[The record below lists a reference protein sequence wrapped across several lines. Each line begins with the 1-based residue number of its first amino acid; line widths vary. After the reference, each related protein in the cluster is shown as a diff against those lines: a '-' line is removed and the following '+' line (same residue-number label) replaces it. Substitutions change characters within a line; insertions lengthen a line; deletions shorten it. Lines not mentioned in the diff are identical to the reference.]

1 MKKSI
6 EPTVICE
13 FSRMRSPLTLQEA
26 ICEAERCLL
35 CEDAPCSKGCP
46 AGTDPGRFIRQIKF
60 RNFKG
65 AARTIRNNNIMGSTC
80 AHVCP
85 TDKTCA
91 RACSAKGL
99 STPID
104 IAGLQRFAIAYGRE
118 NGLEPMEAP
127 ASTPTPVAATSPVA
141 VVGAGPAGLA
151 CAAGLAKL
159 GHPVTVFEKD
169 PLPGGVP
176 RWNIPD
182 FRLPS
187 SEIAADCAQLANL
200 GVEIRCDFAVD
211 TPEKVNELMNKYA
224 AVVVATGLNEA
235 FALPMFDGA
244 PNAFDY
250 IAWLRRAKTDRE
262 RFSAEVAG
270 KRVAVIGGGSVA
282 MDAAVTARALGAS
295 RVTLVSL
302 EHLGE
307 LPADL
312 EEIEL
317 GHLMDVVFR
326 DGAMITGVEKYDGGH
341 IVALTGNEIEWID
354 PGKFVPANARPVPH
368 TQFSLAVDFVV
379 IAIGTRPA
387 FSHLFVALPTWDK
400 KCFSPAGEDRP
411 WSAAGKLFAV
421 GDVVNRG
428 TMAVQAVGD
437 GKKAAEAVHAFLAG
451 GVK

>member
-6 EPTVICE
+6 EPTAVCE
-13 FSRMRSPLTLQEA
+13 FSVMRRPLTLQEA

-65 AARTIRNNNIMGSTC
+65 AARTIRNNNILGSTC
-80 AHVCP
+80 AHICP

-99 STPID
+99 TTPID
-104 IAGLQRFAIAYGRE
+104 IAGLQRFAIAWGRE
-118 NGLEPMEAP
+118 NGLEPLEGP
-127 ASTPTPVAATSPVA
+127 AVEGPAVA
-141 VVGAGPAGLA
+141 VIGAGPAGLA
-151 CAAGLAKL
+151 CAAELARL

-169 PLPGGVP
+169 PVPGGVP

-182 FRLPS
+182 FRLPVD
-187 SEIAADCAQLANL
+187 EVAADCAQLVDL
-200 GVEIRCDFAVD
+200 GVELRCGDAVD
-211 TPEKVNELMNKYA
+211 TADKVNEIINKYA

-235 FALPMFDGA
+235 FALPLFDGA
-244 PNAFDY
+244 SNAMDY

-262 RFSAEVAG
+262 RFAAEVAG
-270 KRVAVIGGGSVA
+270 KRVAIIGGGSVA

-295 RVTLVSL
+295 RVTLVAL

-317 GHLMDVVFR
+317 GHLMDIVFR
-326 DGAMITGVEKYDGGH
+326 DGAMVTGVEKYEGGH
-341 IVALTGNEIEWID
+341 IVALTGTEIEWIE
-354 PGKFVPANARPVPH
+354 PGRFVPANARPVPH
-368 TQFSLAVDFVV
+368 STFQLPVDFVV
-379 IAIGTRPA
+379 LAIGTRPVLA
-387 FSHLFVALPTWDK
+387 PLFDALPTWDK
-400 KCFSPAGEDRP
+400 KCFAPAGEDRP

-428 TMAVQAVGD
+428 TMAVQAVGE
-437 GKKAAEAVHAFLAG
+437 GKKTAQAVHAFIAG

>member
-1 MKKSI
+1 MKNPI
-6 EPTVICE
+6 EATAIVE
-13 FSRMRSPLTLQEA
+13 FSRMRRPLTLQEA

-65 AARTIRNNNIMGSTC
+65 AARTIRDNNLLGSTC

-99 STPID
+99 SSPID
-104 IAGLQRFAIAYGRE
+104 IAGLQHFAITYGRE
-118 NGLEPMEAP
+118 NGLESMDAP
-127 ASTPTPVAATSPVA
+127 APTQGAVA
-141 VVGAGPAGLA
+141 VIGAGPAGLA
-151 CAAGLAKL
+151 CAAGLARL

-169 PLPGGVP
+169 AIPGGVP

-182 FRLPS
+182 FRLPV
-187 SEIAADCAQLANL
+187 EEVAADCAQLRDL
-200 GVEIRCDFAVD
+200 GVELRCDFAVD
-211 TPEKVNELMNKYA
+211 TPEKVNEIMNKYA

-235 FALPMFDGA
+235 YRLPIFDGA
-244 PNAFDY
+244 TNAFDY
-250 IAWLRRAKTDRE
+250 VAWLRRAKTDRA
-262 RFSAEVAG
+262 RFATEVAK

-295 RVTLVSL
+295 RVTLVAL

-312 EEIEL
+312 EELEL
-317 GHLMDVVFR
+317 GHHLDVVFR

-341 IVALTGNEIEWID
+341 IVALTGTEIEWIE
-354 PGKFVPANARPVPH
+354 PGKFVPENARPVLH
-368 TQFSLAVDFVV
+368 SQFSLPVDFVV
-379 IAIGTRPA
+379 VAIGTRPA
-387 FSHLFVALPTWDK
+387 YAELFAALPTWDK
-400 KCFSPAGEDRP
+400 KCFAPAGEDRP
-411 WSAAGKLFAV
+411 WSSAGKLFAV

-428 TMAVQAVGD
+428 TMVVQAVGE
-437 GKKAAEAVHAFLAG
+437 GKKTAEAVHAFLAG